1 MATASADPAV
11 PSESTIDLNVS
22 GMTCAACQA
31 NVQRAL
37 ARQPGVTA
45 ASVNLMTGKARIV
58 FDPSVVAPPQL
69 VSAIETIGY
78 GAELPAAEA
87 TAVAEQEARD
97 LAQLHEFLEL
107 KRKAIVAGFL
117 GIVAMVLS
125 MPLMGREGLAD
136 HGAHT
141 TVVADPFM
149 RWTMARLTPPL
160 EAVAPWLYDLNPRW
174 LAYPLLAITLFVM
187 LWAGRHF
194 YVNGFKS
201 LRHGAPDMNT
211 LVAVG
216 TGAAFAYSLVAT
228 VAPLLFVRGGV
239 MPDVYYEAVIII
251 IALVLAGRA
260 LEARARRQTASALRA
275 LVALQPTTALVVD
288 GHSEHEVPIDQVR
301 PGAVVLVR
309 PGERVPVDGEV
320 MEGATAVDESMLTG
334 ESLPVA
340 KHRGD
345 RVIGGTI
352 NRTGAIRFRATAVGP
367 DSVLAHIVRLMRDAQ
382 ASRAPI
388 QQLADRV
395 SAVFVPTVMIIA
407 AVTFVIWLV
416 AADTAPLV
424 RAFAAAVSVLII
436 ACPCAMGLAVPT
448 AVMVATG
455 RGAALGV
462 LIKGGEALQRAGE
475 VTTVVLDKTGTVT
488 EGRPAVAAVWT
499 PAGTREYEEQMLR
512 QAAGVEAVSEH
523 PLADAIV
530 RSVRERSLLFPV
542 ATDFA
547 SEPGQGVVATIDG
560 HRVVVGNAA
569 WLRAHGVDPS
579 AASSALEAFAR
590 AGNTTVLVGIAENA
604 DDKGRLEGAIVVADP
619 VRDTAREA
627 VAALRSLGLDVVMLT
642 GDMRPTA
649 EAVAAQVGIDRVI
662 AEVLPEG
669 KVLEVRRLQQE
680 GAVVAMVGDG
690 INDAPALAQADVGL
704 AIGTG
709 TDVALDAADIAV
721 MRPDLRAVVA
731 AMRLS
736 RRTMKTMRQNLFW
749 AFVYNVIGIPVAAGA
764 LYPAYGILLSPIL
777 ASAAMAFSSVSVVSN
792 SLRLKGTRV

>member
-1 MATASADPAV
+1 MSAGLPSSLIPGPVSTKNCVRSIRWSPRARSTVKSPRCPGRVVGRVLDAAPGGSEDPRLRMAGLQASRSCRLDIPLRGIFMATGSADPAV
-11 PSESTIDLNVS
+11 PTESTIDLNVS

-97 LAQLHEFLEL
+97 LAQLHEFREL

-141 TVVADPFM
+141 MVVADPFM

-187 LWAGRHF
+187 LWAGRRF

-395 SAVFVPTVMIIA
+395 SAEGG
-407 AVTFVIWLV
+407 
-416 AADTAPLV
+416 
-424 RAFAAAVSVLII
+424 RA
-436 ACPCAMGLAVPT
+436 
-448 AVMVATG
+448 
-455 RGAALGV
+455 
-462 LIKGGEALQRAGE
+462 
-475 VTTVVLDKTGTVT
+475 
-488 EGRPAVAAVWT
+488 RPAHRAS
-499 PAGTREYEEQMLR
+499 GGRC
-512 QAAGVEAVSEH
+512 G
-523 PLADAIV
+523 
-530 RSVRERSLLFPV
+530 RERC
-542 ATDFA
+542 
-547 SEPGQGVVATIDG
+547 Q
-560 HRVVVGNAA
+560 
-569 WLRAHGVDPS
+569 
-579 AASSALEAFAR
+579 
-590 AGNTTVLVGIAENA
+590 
-604 DDKGRLEGAIVVADP
+604 
-619 VRDTAREA
+619 
-627 VAALRSLGLDVVMLT
+627 
-642 GDMRPTA
+642 
-649 EAVAAQVGIDRVI
+649 DR
-662 AEVLPEG
+662 
-669 KVLEVRRLQQE
+669 RR
-680 GAVVAMVGDG
+680 
-690 INDAPALAQADVGL
+690 
-704 AIGTG
+704 
-709 TDVALDAADIAV
+709 
-721 MRPDLRAVVA
+721 
-731 AMRLS
+731 
-736 RRTMKTMRQNLFW
+736 
-749 AFVYNVIGIPVAAGA
+749 
-764 LYPAYGILLSPIL
+764 
-777 ASAAMAFSSVSVVSN
+777 
-792 SLRLKGTRV
+792 

>member
-1 MATASADPAV
+1 MRRPPGLKTRAYESQAFKPPVRVDWNIPLRGIFMATASADPAV
-11 PSESTIDLNVS
+11 PTESTIDLNVS

-37 ARQPGVTA
+37 ARQPGVTV

-58 FDPSVVAPPQL
+58 FDPSLVAPPQL

-87 TAVAEQEARD
+87 AVVAEQEARD
-97 LAQLHEFLEL
+97 RAQLEEYRDL
-107 KRKAIVAGFL
+107 KRKAIVAGLL
-117 GIVAMVLS
+117 GILAMVLS
-125 MPLMGREGLAD
+125 MPLMGRESLTD
-136 HGAHT
+136 HGEVAAHT

-149 RWTMARLTPPL
+149 RWTMERLTPAL
-160 EAVAPWLYDLNPRW
+160 QAASPWLYDLDPRV
-174 LAYPLLAITLFVM
+174 LAYTLLAITLFVM
-187 LWAGRHF
+187 VWAGRQF

-382 ASRAPI
+382 GSRAPI

-395 SAVFVPTVMIIA
+395 SAVFVPTVMAIA
-407 AVTFVIWLV
+407 AVTFVVWLI
-416 AADTAPLV
+416 AADVAPLV

-475 VTTVVLDKTGTVT
+475 VTTVVLDKTGTLT
-488 EGRPAVAAVWT
+488 EGRPAVVAVWA

-512 QAAGVEAVSEH
+512 QAAGVEALSEH

-530 RSVRERSLLFPV
+530 RSVRERSPLLPV

-547 SEPGQGVVATIDG
+547 SEPGQGAVATIDG

-604 DDKGRLEGAIVVADP
+604 DDKGRLEGAILVADP

-704 AIGTG
+704 
-709 TDVALDAADIAV
+709 
-721 MRPDLRAVVA
+721 
-731 AMRLS
+731 
-736 RRTMKTMRQNLFW
+736 
-749 AFVYNVIGIPVAAGA
+749 
-764 LYPAYGILLSPIL
+764 
-777 ASAAMAFSSVSVVSN
+777 
-792 SLRLKGTRV
+792 